1 MAAFAGL
8 ALSLARCSSSGSGSG
23 AGEEGGVAGD
33 GSGASSGG
41 AIPSDGGNAPHFEA
55 GPPDHYIGGC
65 RFAGNAGAVPTDGGL
80 LHGLTV
86 LATGVQAAAGLEVD
100 ATYAYFGTSDS
111 IERIPLA
118 GGAPVVMVSGSS
130 PGAMALVGS
139 EIIWIDGSLPMQT
152 QILAV
157 PVTAVG
163 WAVPAPPGDG
173 GVEAGAVDAGADGNV
188 VDGGRDGGGD
198 AAPAQAP
205 MILASVP
212 GNPGAL
218 DVANGYVY
226 FAADGVISRVP
237 VAGGAVQLV
246 AQGLGPTGIAAAP
259 TVVYLGDG
267 NNETIDQAM
276 IGVPDGGFIGLFAT
290 SAASTTQVAIGNGGK
305 DLYWGDWFGG
315 IDHCPIAMP
324 YHVDVFGTPCS
335 GGACYPRHV
344 RAGGPGVVWESGDN
358 ICGAAGTA
366 SPTGS
371 ALLVEGIAAIQA
383 VAADA
388 QHLYA
393 STVLGELLRM
403 NF

>member
-1 MAAFAGL
+1 MRPRFV
-8 ALSLARCSSSGSGSG
+8 LSLPALAGAAVVLAQCSSSGSASG
-23 AGEEGGVAGD
+23 PGEDAAAAGD
-33 GSGASSGG
+33 GSSSGG
-41 AIPSDGGNAPHFEA
+41 LSEGGDAPPLEA
-55 GPPDHYIGGC
+55 SPPDHYIGDC
-65 RFAGNAGAVPTDGGL
+65 RFGGGAGSVPPDGGL

-100 ATYAYFGTSDS
+100 TTDIYFGTSDS
-111 IERIPLA
+111 IERMPIA
-118 GGAPVVMVSGSS
+118 GGAPVVMVSGAN

-139 EIIWIDGSLPMQT
+139 TIIWIDGTVPMQT
-152 QILAV
+152 RILSV
-157 PVTAVG
+157 PLTAVG
-163 WAVPAPPGDG
+163 WAVPAPPGEG
-173 GVEAGAVDAGADGNV
+173 GVDAGGE
-188 VDGGRDGGGD
+188 GGTVDGGGD
-198 AAPAQAP
+198 AAPGPAP
-205 MILASVP
+205 VVLASVP
-212 GNPGAL
+212 GSPGAL

-226 FAADGVISRVP
+226 FAADSVISRVP
-237 VAGGAVQLV
+237 VAGGAVELV
-246 AQGLGPTGIAAAP
+246 AQGLGPTGIAAGP

-366 SPTGS
+366 SPSGS
-371 ALLVEGIAAIQA
+371 TTLVEGISAVQA
-383 VAADA
+383 VAADSK
-388 QHLYA
+388 HLYA
-393 STVLGELLRM
+393 STVLGELLRLD
-403 NF
+403 F